1 MGNKGCTSTGY
12 DVLGDTWVWGDTL
25 DYAEGFGL
33 GSSTYDQW
41 EDDFV
46 FLGLPSGG
54 MAGLQ
59 WMEQP
64 VWTHDG
70 ASFAEFEG
78 TLHSIHHDMQSGQ
91 FYGLQGYGLD
101 STWVSWGG
109 DEGYWQIDN
118 WATRVVALTPRGR

>member
-1 MGNKGCTSTGY
+1 MAELETMKLHLHLVVAALTGLSVHQGLAQNIYGFQQNVIPWQQGLYLAGY

-41 EDDFV
+41 EDEFV

-59 WMEQP
+59 WMAQP
-64 VWTHDG
+64 C
-70 ASFAEFEG
+70 
-78 TLHSIHHDMQSGQ
+78 
-91 FYGLQGYGLD
+91 LD
-101 STWVSWGG
+101 
-109 DEGYWQIDN
+109 
-118 WATRVVALTPRGR
+118 ARRGVRGI